1 MYKRVILGPN
11 FPLLSNNQSACKKI
25 CKHNFLYFRSKR
37 TNHRPSSDDIL
48 RLQQDHLRQCMKLD
62 KSLHELRI
70 KHENERHRAELE
82 VISAQLDY
90 WKKK

>member
-1 MYKRVILGPN
+1 MTCQLYFIFSSFVINITIKVLI
-11 FPLLSNNQSACKKI
+11 AKYI
-25 CKHNFLYFRSKR
+25 YFRSK
-37 TNHRPSSDDIL
+37 TSYSQKPTSDEIL
-48 RLQQDHLRQCMKLD
+48 GLQKDYLRQCIKLD
-62 KSLHELRI
+62 RNLHELRI